1 MKTSLEMY
9 ENVKQGGA
17 PGEVSGRTL
26 DVDAKN
32 GSIASALNVTLQPSQ
47 DQSQN

>member
-32 GSIASALNVTLQPSQ
+32 GPVSSALNVTLQPSQ